1 MQNEQVA
8 GRGVGAGDAAGNDAV
23 TARGVSGGQADRG
36 DIVSMLGTDAVHPKL
51 IHHCTLSVF

>member
-23 TARGVSGGQADRG
+23 TARGGRADRG